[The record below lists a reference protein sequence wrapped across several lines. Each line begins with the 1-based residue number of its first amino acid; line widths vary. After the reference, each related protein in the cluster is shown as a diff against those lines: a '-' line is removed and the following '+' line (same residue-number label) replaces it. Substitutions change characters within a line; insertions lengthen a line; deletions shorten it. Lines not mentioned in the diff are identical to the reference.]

1 MAGIRSITPM
11 PSDKPPPRQYLQPA
25 VVRPEAGWLLVEERR
40 APETTRESGDG
51 ARERRERW
59 LVAGWQV

>member
-1 MAGIRSITPM
+1 MTCHGGHQIYNPHAT
-11 PSDKPPPRQYLQPA
+11 RQYLEPA
-25 VVRPEAGWLLVEERR
+25 VVRPEAGRLLVKERR